1 MMNFTCFQTLE
12 ELEAIQ
18 LSVAVFRLRLNFTSL
33 SGVLPNE
40 PVDQPVLSALLKYA
54 RVLLYVLLIVV
65 SLVGNLLV
73 IVVIAA
79 DRVMRKKAL
88 NYFLLNLALCD
99 LAVLASCMWVE
110 LVNVNSTNNWVLGEM
125 FCKVR
130 KTDNLR
136 EHF

>member
-1 MMNFTCFQTLE
+1 MNFTCFQTLE